1 MKELIA
7 IQAELRVPKNQ
18 TNAFGGFN
26 YRSCEDITEAV
37 KPLLQ
42 KYGCALTMED
52 RVEQR
57 GQAIKCKDVIEIGDG
72 IQQIETVKG
81 LRFFTIS
88 TATLI
93 NSAGERVTCS
103 AEAEHPEYKKGMDP
117 AQLSGATASYARKYA
132 LGGLFALDDC
142 KDPDATNTHGKAA
155 PEPVKRGHAP
165 APKAN
170 PAPAQAKPQ
179 TPQEAAPAAP
189 AQSKQAAFLAKL
201 GVTPEMVESAF
212 GASLDKLTEAD
223 SAALREVCKLMIA
236 DRGLTFEDAVERAAI
251 TAEPE
256 AEA

>member
-7 IQAELRVPKNQ
+7 IQAELRVPKTQ
-18 TNAFGGFN
+18 TNTFGGYN

-37 KPLLQ
+37 KPLLA

-52 RVEQR
+52 HVEQR
-57 GQAIKCKDVIEIGDG
+57 GAAIKCKDVIEIGDG

-81 LRFFTIS
+81 LRFFTVA

-142 KDPDATNTHGKAA
+142 KDPDATNTHGKAPAEA
-155 PEPVKRGHAP
+155 PRRSHAPAAKPSPAP
-165 APKAN
+165 APKAE
-170 PAPAQAKPQ
+170 PK
-179 TPQEAAPAAP
+179 AAP
-189 AQSKQAAFLAKL
+189 AQTPADKQAAFLAKL

-212 GASLDKLTEAD
+212 GAPLDKLTEAD
-223 SAALREVCKLMIA
+223 SAALREVCKMMIA
-236 DRGLTFEDAVERAAI
+236 DRGITFEDAVERAAI
-251 TAEPE
+251 Q
-256 AEA
+256 AEAK